1 MPRKPRADGSPTM
14 VSLDD
19 KRAAERILLDAM
31 RAGELQDNDYHDA
44 VDRVRHAVTPRDL
57 WKATGGRAGSPKR
70 ADRAELEKAI
80 RLQVAIV
87 IFAIL
92 AMLVVLWGTILW
104 NRQGS
109 LGG

>member
-1 MPRKPRADGSPTM
+1 V

-19 KRAAERILLDAM
+19 KRAAERVLLDAV
-31 RAGELQDNDYHDA
+31 RTGELSEGEYHHA
-44 VDRVRHAVTPRDL
+44 IGLVRRAVTPRDL

-70 ADRAELEKAI
+70 ADRAELGRAI
-80 RLQVAIV
+80 RLQVAVV

-92 AMLVVLWGTILW
+92 GMLLVLWGTILW